1 MSPYITPASHAR
13 TLAISHGDTANEM
26 HLDADTIMDRA
37 YPDAPAKAWPYYD
50 GAYRLHLRAAACRR
64 IAYGLEGG
72 REEDFE
78 ASQWHMA
85 RAQECR
91 EARDRVLAEE

>member
-1 MSPYITPASHAR
+1 MDPYLTPASRAR
-13 TLAISHGDTANEM
+13 TDAVRYGDVANEC

-37 YPDAPAKAWPYYD
+37 RTDANARAWPYYD

-72 REEDFE
+72 REEDFT

>member
-1 MSPYITPASHAR
+1 MDPYLTPACRPR

-26 HLDADTIMDRA
+26 HLDADTIVSRA
-37 YPDAPAKAWPYYD
+37 FPDAHARAWPYYD
-50 GAYRLHLRAAACRR
+50 GAYRYHLRAAACRR

-72 REEDFE
+72 REEDFT

-85 RAQECR
+85 RAAECR
-91 EARDRVLAEE
+91 QERDRVLPEE

>member
-1 MSPYITPASHAR
+1 MYPYLTPASHAR

-26 HLDADTIMDRA
+26 HLDADTILERA
-37 YPDAPAKAWPYYD
+37 YPGAHAKAVPYYD

-72 REEDFE
+72 WEEDFT

-91 EARDRVLAEE
+91 EARDLALAEE